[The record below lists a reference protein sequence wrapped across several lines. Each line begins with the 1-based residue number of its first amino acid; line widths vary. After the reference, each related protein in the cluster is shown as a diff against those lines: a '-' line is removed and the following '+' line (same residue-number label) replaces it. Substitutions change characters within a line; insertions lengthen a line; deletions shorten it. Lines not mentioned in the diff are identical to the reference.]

1 MADPV
6 ESAVQR
12 FNGPYS
18 CSQAVLAAFAPSC
31 GLSEAQ
37 AVKLAAPFGGGMA
50 RSGHVCGAVSAALMV
65 IGLAR
70 GSDDPADKA
79 SAYRLAGQ
87 FLSRFEDRH
96 AGVNCRELIG
106 FNMSLPEQ
114 SLAAK
119 DAQVFTRVCPGFVR
133 SAAEILVDL
142 LD

>member
-1 MADPV
+1 MTDPV

-18 CSQAVLAAFAPSC
+18 CAQAVLSAFAPSC

-50 RSGHVCGAVSAALMV
+50 RSGHVCGAVNAALMV

-70 GSDDPADKA
+70 GSDDPADKEDT
-79 SAYRLAGQ
+79 YRLAGQ
-87 FLSRFEDRH
+87 FLSRFSDRH
-96 AGVNCRELIG
+96 AEVNCRELIG
-106 FNMSLPEQ
+106 FNLSVPEHAR
-114 SLAAK
+114 AAK
-119 DAQVFTRVCPGFVR
+119 DAQVFIRVCPGFVR